1 MTDKKSANKQVKQ
14 QAAKPAD
21 TEDQNQQS
29 TAPAQNSDIEK
40 LKKELEDMTEL
51 AKRTMADLHNYRRRQ
66 EEEKKSLFTMANA
79 TLIIQLLPV
88 LDNLERAKQHVPES
102 AKEWFKGIEMCISQL
117 KQALQS
123 AGLQPIVALGQ
134 TFNPDFHEALA
145 QGPGEK
151 DKVIE
156 ELEKGYML
164 GNRVLRHAKVK
175 IGITP

>member
-1 MTDKKSANKQVKQ
+1 MTDKKSANKQAKQ
-14 QAAKPAD
+14 QTAKPAG
-21 TEDQNQQS
+21 TENQNQQS
-29 TAPAQNSDIEK
+29 TSTTQNNDIEK

-66 EEEKKSLFTMANA
+66 EEERKSLFTLANA
-79 TLIIQLLPV
+79 TLISQLLPA
-88 LDNLERAKQHVPES
+88 LDNLERAQQHVPET
-102 AKEWFKGIEMCISQL
+102 AKEWFKGIQMCISQL
-117 KQALQS
+117 QQTLQS
-123 AGLQPIVALGQ
+123 AGLQPIISLGQ

-175 IGITP
+175 VGITP